1 MDETR
6 AIIKQEQGSIS
17 WNFEQMKGYL
27 NSTLEEYR
35 TAVFTD
41 ASIPVAK
48 KVVAS
53 LRKDQKEF
61 KSRITEVK
69 KEYMKPFNEFKSKA
83 DELVSLYDE
92 PINVIN
98 DQISDFE
105 ERRKEQKRGRIRSLY
120 EENVSVD
127 MEAYIPLQKIYNPK
141 WENATFSEKEIAK
154 EMTAINLSTEQS
166 VSTIQGMHS
175 DAVPRALEMYRQ
187 DLSLANAIAYVNSY
201 EAQKA
206 EILRQEQ
213 ERQHKAEIERVR
225 HEERERMEA
234 ERKAAEEK
242 AVAVEQAKQEVVDI
256 LTPVESGDTRTYT
269 YRLKLSEEGKDK
281 FEMYLD
287 SVGIEW
293 EQV

>member
-27 NSTLEEYR
+27 KSTLEEYR

-69 KEYMKPFNEFKSKA
+69 KEYMKPFDEFKSKA

-120 EENVSVD
+120 DENVSVD

-154 EMTAINLSTEQS
+154 EMTAINTSTEQS
-166 VSTIQGMHS
+166 VATIQGMHS
-175 DAVPRALEMYRQ
+175 DAVPRALEMYKQ
-187 DLSLANAIAYVNSY
+187 DLSLANAIAYVNGY

-213 ERQHKAEIERVR
+213 ERQHRAEIERVR

-256 LTPVESGDTRTYT
+256 LTPAESGNTREYT
-269 YRLKLSEEGKDK
+269 YRLTLSEEGKDK
-281 FEMYLD
+281 FETYLD

>member
-6 AIIKQEQGSIS
+6 VIIKQEQGSIS

-27 NSTLEEYR
+27 KSTLEEYR

-69 KEYMKPFNEFKSKA
+69 KEYMKPFDEFKSKA

-127 MEAYIPLQKIYNPK
+127 MEAYIPLSKIYNPK
-141 WENATFSEKEIAK
+141 WENVTFTEKEIVK
-154 EMTAINLSTEQS
+154 EMTAINTSTEQS
-166 VSTIQGMHS
+166 VATIQGMHS

-187 DLSLANAIAYVNSY
+187 DLSLANAIAYVNGY

-206 EILRQEQ
+206 EVLRQEQ
-213 ERQHKAEIERVR
+213 ERQHRAEIERVR

-242 AVAVEQAKQEVVDI
+242 AEAVEQAKQEVVDI
-256 LTPVESGDTRTYT
+256 LTPVESGDTRIYT
-269 YRLKLSEEGKDK
+269 YHLTLSEEGKDK

>member
-41 ASIPVAK
+41 ESIPVAK

-69 KEYMKPFNEFKSKA
+69 KEYMKPFDEFKSKA

-98 DQISDFE
+98 DQISDFD
-105 ERRKEQKRGRIRSLY
+105 ERRKEKKRERIRSLY
-120 EENVSVD
+120 DENVSVD

-154 EMTAINLSTEQS
+154 EMTAINTSTEQA
-166 VSTIQGMHS
+166 VATIQGMHS

-213 ERQHKAEIERVR
+213 ERQHRAEIERVR

-256 LTPVESGDTRTYT
+256 LTPAESGNTREYT
-269 YRLKLSEEGKDK
+269 YRLTLSEEGKDK
-281 FEMYLD
+281 FETYLD

>member
-69 KEYMKPFNEFKSKA
+69 KEYMKPFDEFKSKA
-83 DELVSLYDE
+83 EELVSLYDE

-127 MEAYIPLQKIYNPK
+127 MGAYIPLSKIYNPK
-141 WENATFSEKEIAK
+141 WENATFTEKEIVK
-154 EMTAINLSTEQS
+154 EMTAINTSTEQS
-166 VSTIQGMHS
+166 VATIQGMHS

-213 ERQHKAEIERVR
+213 ERQHMAEIERVR

-269 YRLKLSEEGKDK
+269 YRLTLSEEGKDK

>member
-41 ASIPVAK
+41 ESIPVAK

-69 KEYMKPFNEFKSKA
+69 KEYMKPFDEFKSKA

-98 DQISDFE
+98 DQISDFD
-105 ERRKEQKRGRIRSLY
+105 ERRKEKKRERIRSLY
-120 EENVSVD
+120 DENVSVD

-154 EMTAINLSTEQS
+154 EMTAINTSTEQA
-166 VSTIQGMHS
+166 VATIQGMHS

-187 DLSLANAIAYVNSY
+187 NLSLANAIAYVNSY

-213 ERQHKAEIERVR
+213 ERQHRAEIERVR
-225 HEERERMEA
+225 HEERERVEA

-269 YRLKLSEEGKDK
+269 YRLTLSEEGKDK

>member
-41 ASIPVAK
+41 ESIPVAK

-69 KEYMKPFNEFKSKA
+69 KEYMKPFDEFKSKA

-98 DQISDFE
+98 DQISDFD
-105 ERRKEQKRGRIRSLY
+105 ERRKEKKRERIRSLY
-120 EENVSVD
+120 DENVSVD

-154 EMTAINLSTEQS
+154 EMTAINTSTEQA
-166 VSTIQGMHS
+166 VATIQGMHS

-213 ERQHKAEIERVR
+213 ERQHRAEIERVR
-225 HEERERMEA
+225 HEERERVEA

-269 YRLKLSEEGKDK
+269 YRLTLSEEGKDK

>member
-69 KEYMKPFNEFKSKA
+69 KEYMKPFDEFKSKA

-92 PINVIN
+92 PIAVIN
-98 DQISDFE
+98 GQISDFE
-105 ERRKEQKRGRIRSLY
+105 ERRKEQKRCRIRSLY

-127 MEAYIPLQKIYNPK
+127 MEAYIPLSKIYNPK

-154 EMTAINLSTEQS
+154 EMTAINTSTEQA
-166 VSTIQGMHS
+166 VATIQGMHS

-187 DLSLANAIAYVNSY
+187 DLSLANAIAYVNGY

-213 ERQHKAEIERVR
+213 ERQRRAEIERVR

-269 YRLKLSEEGKDK
+269 YRLTLSEEGKDK

>member
-69 KEYMKPFNEFKSKA
+69 KEYMKPFDEFKSKA

-92 PINVIN
+92 PIAVIN
-98 DQISDFE
+98 GQISDFE
-105 ERRKEQKRGRIRSLY
+105 ERRKEQKCCRIRSLY

-127 MEAYIPLQKIYNPK
+127 MEAYIPLSKIYNPK

-154 EMTAINLSTEQS
+154 EMTAINTSTEQA
-166 VSTIQGMHS
+166 VATIQGMHS

-187 DLSLANAIAYVNSY
+187 DLSLANAIAYVNGY

-213 ERQHKAEIERVR
+213 ERQRRAEIERVR

-269 YRLKLSEEGKDK
+269 YRLTLSEEGKDK

>member
-27 NSTLEEYR
+27 QSTLEEYR

-69 KEYMKPFNEFKSKA
+69 KEYMKPFDEFKSKA

-120 EENVSVD
+120 EENVFVD
-127 MEAYIPLQKIYNPK
+127 MEAYIPLSKIYNPK
-141 WENATFSEKEIAK
+141 WENATFTEKEIVK
-154 EMTAINLSTEQS
+154 EMTAINTSTEQA
-166 VSTIQGMHS
+166 VATIQGMHS

-213 ERQHKAEIERVR
+213 ERQHRAEIERVR

-242 AVAVEQAKQEVVDI
+242 AEAVEQAKQEVVDI
-256 LTPVESGDTRTYT
+256 LTPVESGDTRIYT
-269 YRLKLSEEGKDK
+269 YHLTLSEEGKDK

>member
-17 WNFEQMKGYL
+17 WNFEQVKGYL

-41 ASIPVAK
+41 ESIPVAK

-69 KEYMKPFNEFKSKA
+69 KEYMKPFDEFKSKA

-98 DQISDFE
+98 DQISDFD
-105 ERRKEQKRGRIRSLY
+105 ERRKEKKRERIRSLY
-120 EENVSVD
+120 DENVSVD

-154 EMTAINLSTEQS
+154 EMTAINTSTEQA
-166 VSTIQGMHS
+166 VATIQGMHS

-213 ERQHKAEIERVR
+213 ERQHRAEIERVR
-225 HEERERMEA
+225 HEERERVEA

-269 YRLKLSEEGKDK
+269 YRLTLSEEGKDK

>member
-69 KEYMKPFNEFKSKA
+69 KEYMKPFDEFKSKA

-127 MEAYIPLQKIYNPK
+127 MEAYIPLSKIYNPK
-141 WENATFSEKEIAK
+141 WENATFTEKELVK

-187 DLSLANAIAYVNSY
+187 DLSLANAIAYVNGY

-213 ERQHKAEIERVR
+213 ERQHRAEIERVR

-256 LTPVESGDTRTYT
+256 LTPVESVDKRTYT
-269 YRLKLSEEGKDK
+269 YRLTLSEEGMVKV
-281 FEMYLD
+281 EMYLD

>member
-69 KEYMKPFNEFKSKA
+69 KEYMKPFDEFKSKA

-92 PINVIN
+92 PIAVIN
-98 DQISDFE
+98 GQISDFD
-105 ERRKEQKRGRIRSLY
+105 ERRKEQKRCRIRSLY

-127 MEAYIPLQKIYNPK
+127 MEAYIPLSKIYNPK

-154 EMTAINLSTEQS
+154 EMTAINTSTEQA
-166 VSTIQGMHS
+166 VATIQGMHS

-187 DLSLANAIAYVNSY
+187 DLSLANAIAYVNGY

-213 ERQHKAEIERVR
+213 ERQHRVEIERVR

-269 YRLKLSEEGKDK
+269 YRLTLSEEGKDK

>member
-27 NSTLEEYR
+27 KSTLEEYR

-41 ASIPVAK
+41 ESIPVAK

-69 KEYMKPFNEFKSKA
+69 KEYMKPFDEFKSKA

-127 MEAYIPLQKIYNPK
+127 MEAYIPLSKIYNPK
-141 WENATFSEKEIAK
+141 WENATFTEKEIVK
-154 EMTAINLSTEQS
+154 EMTAINTSTEQS
-166 VSTIQGMHS
+166 VATIQGMHS

-187 DLSLANAIAYVNSY
+187 DLSLANAIAYVNGY

-213 ERQHKAEIERVR
+213 ERQHRAEIERVR
-225 HEERERMEA
+225 HEERERVEA

-269 YRLKLSEEGKDK
+269 YCLALSEEGKDK

>member
-61 KSRITEVK
+61 KSRIAEVK
-69 KEYMKPFNEFKSKA
+69 KEYMKPFDEFKSKA

-187 DLSLANAIAYVNSY
+187 DLSLANAIAYVNGY

-213 ERQHKAEIERVR
+213 ERQHRAEIERVR

-256 LTPVESGDTRTYT
+256 LTPVESVDTRTYT
-269 YRLKLSEEGKDK
+269 YRLTLSEEGKDK
-281 FEMYLD
+281 FETYLD

>member
-1 MDETR
+1 M
-6 AIIKQEQGSIS
+6 
-17 WNFEQMKGYL
+17 
-27 NSTLEEYR
+27 EYW
-35 TAVFTD
+35 FPFD
-41 ASIPVAK
+41 
-48 KVVAS
+48 
-53 LRKDQKEF
+53 EF
-61 KSRITEVK
+61 KCQ
-69 KEYMKPFNEFKSKA
+69 A

-127 MEAYIPLQKIYNPK
+127 MEAYIPLSKIYNPK
-141 WENATFSEKEIAK
+141 WENATFTEKEIVK

-187 DLSLANAIAYVNSY
+187 DLSLANAIAYVNGY

-213 ERQHKAEIERVR
+213 ERQHRAEIERVR

-256 LTPVESGDTRTYT
+256 LTPVESVDKRTYT
-269 YRLKLSEEGKDK
+269 YRLTLSEEGKDK

>member
-69 KEYMKPFNEFKSKA
+69 KEYMKPFDEFKSKA
-83 DELVSLYDE
+83 EELVSLYDE

-127 MEAYIPLQKIYNPK
+127 MEAYIPLSKIYNPK
-141 WENATFSEKEIAK
+141 WENATFTEKEIVK
-154 EMTAINLSTEQS
+154 EMTAINISTEQS
-166 VSTIQGMHS
+166 VATIQGMHS

-187 DLSLANAIAYVNSY
+187 DLSLANAIAYVNGY

-213 ERQHKAEIERVR
+213 ERQHRAEIDRVR
-225 HEERERMEA
+225 HEERERVEA
-234 ERKAAEEK
+234 ECKAAEEK
-242 AVAVEQAKQEVVDI
+242 AEAVEQAKQEVIDI

-269 YRLKLSEEGKDK
+269 YRLTLSEEGKDK